1 MLKKVGVTIHSEQYS
16 VSDELYNAFCQ
27 GMDGDDFPEADEE
40 ALFAAM
46 ETVREGQPNNGF
58 PAEPPEKDEND
69 TLEIFTEGRLKIR
82 DGEVSLTYTET
93 EESGFDHLETVLRF
107 SEATPEVVSMIRF
120 GEVNASFLFEA
131 RKRTKCVYN
140 MPFGALELTIR
151 TVSVDNR
158 LVNEGILVLD
168 YYIEIRGANAEHKC
182 VTITLRME

>member
-27 GMDGDDFPEADEE
+27 GMDSDDFSEEDEE
-40 ALFAAM
+40 SLFAAL
-46 ETVREGQPNNGF
+46 ETVRQGQSNNGF
-58 PAEPPEKDEND
+58 PAEPAEEDEND
-69 TLEIFTEGRLKIR
+69 TMEIFTEGRLKIR
-82 DGEVSLTYTET
+82 DGEVTLTYTET

-107 SEATPEVVSMIRF
+107 SESSPEVVSMIRF
-120 GEVNASFLFEA
+120 GEVNASFLFESH
-131 RKRTKCVYN
+131 KRTKCVYN

-151 TVSVDNR
+151 TVRVDNR
-158 LVNEGILVLD
+158 LVSDGILVLD